1 MRIGATMKV
10 TLSDCH
16 EPERDS
22 DEDHGERPLFRRTR
36 PLDRPSPHRRG
47 SNPVAASSGPPNQDG
62 HVAATLHRLHA
73 VVQSSYEHAV
83 FGIRGRPS
91 PLSLSMQVVAKRV
104 GGRSVQSTRGV
115 SAERGAVENGRGR
128 WPQAVAGAVARRHSL
143 RRLPVAVIR
152 RHSLRAAALP
162 RRKRRPARRLNLVSA
177 KTGSIICWRCA

>member
-1 MRIGATMKV
+1 LNEVGVMPRGRGA
-10 TLSDCH
+10 
-16 EPERDS
+16 ERRPS
-22 DEDHGERPLFRRTR
+22 WVSYWRFVLAARHGWRAVLRALGPTFRRLR
-36 PLDRPSPHRRG
+36 LRSAALDFG
-47 SNPVAASSGPPNQDG
+47 DG
-62 HVAATLHRLHA
+62 
-73 VVQSSYEHAV
+73 
-83 FGIRGRPS
+83 
-91 PLSLSMQVVAKRV
+91 LSRCMQVVAKRV

-162 RRKRRPARRLNLVSA
+162 RRKKRSLRRLNLVSA